1 MVELLI
7 KGVRDA
13 LSQFYESYS
22 ATDNEGGK
30 RDNAFQPVKE
40 EIKWVTHQEIGV
52 VSNPLL
58 WKYLRYLQEHKGVEI
73 VHEIERYLLEP
84 CEDPLTWILRFCNG
98 GS

>member
-7 KGVRDA
+7 KEVRDA

-40 EIKWVTHQEIGV
+40 EIK
-52 VSNPLL
+52 
-58 WKYLRYLQEHKGVEI
+58 
-73 VHEIERYLLEP
+73 
-84 CEDPLTWILRFCNG
+84 
-98 GS
+98 

>member
-30 RDNAFQPVKE
+30 QDNAFQPAKE
-40 EIKWVTHQEIGV
+40 EIK
-52 VSNPLL
+52 
-58 WKYLRYLQEHKGVEI
+58 
-73 VHEIERYLLEP
+73 
-84 CEDPLTWILRFCNG
+84 
-98 GS
+98 